1 MTKQKLC
8 YIPAKAS
15 SIFDEKSVGWPSE
28 HNTHKCT
35 GKREK
40 TINIRLFKNPPKIRE
55 IDWSHLCLQQFDEFR
70 KCDAMQPPETENV
83 VNTLNLV

>member
-1 MTKQKLC
+1 MTKQKIC

-35 GKREK
+35 GKRGK
-40 TINIRLFKNPPKIRE
+40 TINIRL
-55 IDWSHLCLQQFDEFR
+55 LR
-70 KCDAMQPPETENV
+70 K
-83 VNTLNLV
+83 